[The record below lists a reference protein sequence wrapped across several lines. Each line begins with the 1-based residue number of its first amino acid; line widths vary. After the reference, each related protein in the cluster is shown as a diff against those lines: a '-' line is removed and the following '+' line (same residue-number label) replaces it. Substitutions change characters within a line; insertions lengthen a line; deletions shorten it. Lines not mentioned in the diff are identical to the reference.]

1 MSEFVLQDN
10 MEAAASGSNNQSL
23 NFISREHML
32 FATPFWQTKVEG
44 VDNEPIKKYCY
55 KLKDKTKGVIISNR
69 GGFHSQEV
77 LKPLPDALQNFFN
90 QVTLWA
96 NNYCAQITNINDL
109 VIGNW
114 WVNINPKFT
123 YNRRHDHQKS
133 ILSGV
138 YYVDCEGKDIGHL
151 IVERDDNMEFFAG
164 RYQNSSPICLNS
176 FRMLP
181 YTGFL
186 LMFPAW
192 THHSV
197 EANLEDRDRISIAFN
212 LVDPQMGDSG
222 HDVVHTRV
230 HNNTYG

>member
-10 MEAAASGSNNQSL
+10 TEAADSGSNNQSL

-44 VDNEPIKKYCY
+44 VDNEVIKKYCY
-55 KLKDKTKGVIISNR
+55 EMRDKKPGVVISNR
-69 GGFHSQEV
+69 GGWHSKDILQ
-77 LKPLPDALQNFFN
+77 PIPDELQNFFN
-90 QVTLWA
+90 QVQNWA
-96 NNYCAQITNINDL
+96 NNYCAQITGITDL
-109 VIGNW
+109 VLGNW
-114 WVNINPKFT
+114 WVNINPQYT
-123 YNRRHDHQKS
+123 YNRTHDHQKS

-138 YYVDCEGKDIGHL
+138 YYVDCEGENIGEL
-151 IVERDDNMEFFAG
+151 VVERDDNMEFFAG
-164 RYQNSSPICLNS
+164 KYLNQSPLCLNT

-192 THHSV
+192 TYHSV

-212 LVDPQMGDSG
+212 LVDPQQPAQQ
-222 HDVVHTRV
+222 
-230 HNNTYG
+230 YG

>member
-1 MSEFVLQDN
+1 MSDKFVLQQEQKTSDSKS
-10 MEAAASGSNNQSL
+10 EKSL

-44 VDNEPIKKYCY
+44 VDNEPIKEYCY
-55 KLKDKTKGVIISNR
+55 RLQRESKGVVISNR
-69 GGFHSQEV
+69 GGFHSNEIIHPIPDE
-77 LKPLPDALQNFFN
+77 LKNFFS
-90 QVTLWA
+90 QVQSWA
-96 NNYCAQITNINDL
+96 NNYCAQITGITDL
-109 VIGNW
+109 VMGNW
-114 WVNINPKFT
+114 WVNINPPGT

-138 YYVDCEGKDIGHL
+138 YYVDCEGENIGNL
-151 IVERDDNMEFFAG
+151 VVERDDNMEFFAG
-164 RYQNSSPICLNS
+164 RYQNTSPICMNT

-192 THHSV
+192 TYHSV

-212 LVDPQMGDSG
+212 LVDPQEPGQRYD
-222 HDVVHTRV
+222 
-230 HNNTYG
+230 